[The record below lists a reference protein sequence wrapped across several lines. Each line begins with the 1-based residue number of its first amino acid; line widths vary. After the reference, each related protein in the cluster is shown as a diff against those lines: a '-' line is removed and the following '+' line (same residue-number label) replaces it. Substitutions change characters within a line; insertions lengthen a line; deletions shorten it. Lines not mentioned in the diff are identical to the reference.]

1 MQERPDW
8 PFYFMDIAGRVA
20 TRSTCPRRSVGAVIV
35 LNKRILATGYNGAPA
50 GMDHCT
56 DVGCM
61 MVDGHCVRT
70 LHAEQNAI
78 IQAAQF
84 GVGTRGAEIYV
95 TSSPCLNC
103 AKAIINAGIIRVWYW
118 QGYPDEIASGFLE
131 AAEVELEK
139 LEMEISFDS
148 YAGAHPNTPDGH

>member
-35 LNKRILATGYNGAPA
+35 VNKRILATGYNGAPA

-56 DVGCM
+56 DVGCL

-84 GVGTRGAEIYV
+84 GVSTRGSEIYV

-131 AAEVELEK
+131 VAGVDLEK
-139 LEMEISFDS
+139 LEMEIPFDS
-148 YAGAHPNTPDGH
+148 FVTSEPDLEV

>member
-35 LNKRILATGYNGAPA
+35 VNKRILATGYNGAPA

-56 DVGCM
+56 AVGCL

-84 GVGTRGAEIYV
+84 GVSTREAEIFV

-118 QGYPDEIASGFLE
+118 QGYPDEIAVEFLG
-131 AAEVELEK
+131 AAGVELKK
-139 LEMEISFDS
+139 LEMEIPFDS
-148 YAGAHPNTPDGH
+148 FVGSEQDREV

>member
-8 PFYFMDIAGRVA
+8 PVYFMDIAGRVA

-35 LNKRILATGYNGAPA
+35 VNKRILATGYNGAPA

-56 DVGCM
+56 DVGCL

-84 GVGTRGAEIYV
+84 GVSTRGAEMFI

-103 AKAIINAGIIRVWYW
+103 AKAIINAGIIKVWYW
-118 QGYPDEIASGFLE
+118 QGYPDEIATDFLN
-131 AAEVELEK
+131 AAGVELER
-139 LEMEISFDS
+139 LEMEIPLDVDMIS
-148 YAGAHPNTPDGH
+148 GPEKEI

>member
-8 PFYFMDIAGRVA
+8 PYYFMDIAGRVA

-35 LNKRILATGYNGAPA
+35 VSKRILTTGYNGAPA

-56 DVGCM
+56 DVGCL

-84 GVGTRGAEIYV
+84 GVSTRGAEIYV

-131 AAEVELEK
+131 AAKVELEK
-139 LEMEISFDS
+139 LEMEIPFDS
-148 YAGAHPNTPDGH
+148 YGISEPDREV